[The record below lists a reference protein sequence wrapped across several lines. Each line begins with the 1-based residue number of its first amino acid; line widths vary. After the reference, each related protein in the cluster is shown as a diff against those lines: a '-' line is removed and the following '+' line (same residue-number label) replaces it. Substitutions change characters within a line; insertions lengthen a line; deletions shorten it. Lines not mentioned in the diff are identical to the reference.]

1 MAEWLPDNIDPA
13 LFGTPIADPM
23 MGDDPMLYGGEGEMM
38 LPPSGPEWDGP
49 MSDEDVF
56 GAEWAGADWGTDDE
70 YDFNANLAQFIEPR
84 EADKLAQSVIEWV
97 RTDRESRTD
106 WEKREA
112 RGIVAL
118 GVTEKTIGG
127 IKAVDPDASWAST
140 ATHPGLQKACL
151 QFWARSMGEL
161 WPAGG
166 PAKGIVLGQSDPERE
181 QQAQRVGNFLNYLY
195 TEEMASA
202 ADEMSALLYRL
213 PLSGSVFKK
222 SYFDPIEG
230 TLRQSFIESGDFVK
244 PYSAIDLR
252 TAPRF
257 THVLRMTRND
267 LKRLIAEGVYLPV
280 VKNDPEPE
288 ATEHQL
294 IDAIIDEASG
304 QRPNAEVGD
313 NEAEFDQRDILYEC
327 ACYLDLSDYGYA
339 DPHGEAW
346 GLPYLVTVHK
356 SEQRV
361 LSIRRNWRETDFRKR
376 RRLSVTEYKF
386 LPGLGGYGFGLLHIA
401 GGLSDAQTGFLRSL
415 LDGATLSTVGAF
427 SGYASQS
434 LVGAKGLPPFQM
446 GKFQTVPGSAED
458 WKKGVWSPEYRNWNP
473 AGVQSVIEY
482 LDALLDGLVSSTETM
497 VGEGDKNIPVGT
509 ILARVEQGTKVFSAI
524 HQGCHRALRQE
535 MRTLCELAADYLPPR
550 YPYAVE
556 GASQEVFATD
566 FDERVDVAPVSDPQV
581 VSGVQRTMQAQA
593 VLEAVNARPD
603 FFGPEQLS
611 AAYLFYFETLRVPQ
625 PERFVPAPPDPMQ
638 QAMMQAEQPDPL
650 AAEIEREDMKTQAEI
665 QREDMK
671 AQADIERQARQM
683 ETDGALRQK
692 GDQAIQA
699 EQQQQEIDKMTQEI
713 LQAAQARRQQMAADV
728 SPQAG
733 ALV

>member
-1 MAEWLPDNIDPA
+1 MADWLPETGEPIGLPLMPEPMGLDPM
-13 LFGTPIADPM
+13 ADPTM
-23 MGDDPMLYGGEGEMM
+23 IPA
-38 LPPSGPEWDGP
+38 SGPEWDGP
-49 MSDEDVF
+49 MTDDDVF

-70 YDFNANLAQFIEPR
+70 YDFAANLAQFLEPGK
-84 EADKLAQSVIEWV
+84 ADRLAQSVIEWV
-97 RTDRESRTD
+97 RADRESRAD
-106 WEKREA
+106 WEQREA
-112 RGIVAL
+112 RGIIAL
-118 GVTEKTIGG
+118 GVTEETVGG
-127 IKAVDPDASWAST
+127 IKAVDPAAAWAST

-195 TEEMASA
+195 TEEMPGA
-202 ADEMSALLYRL
+202 AEEMSAMLYRL

-222 SYFDPIEG
+222 SYYDPIEG
-230 TLRQSFIESGDFVK
+230 TLCQRFIESGDFVK

-252 TAPRF
+252 SAPRF

-267 LKRLIAEGVYLPV
+267 LRRLIAEGIYLPV
-280 VKNDPEPE
+280 VKNEPEPE
-288 ATEHQL
+288 ATEHQV
-294 IDAIIDEASG
+294 IDAVIDNASG
-304 QRPNAEVGD
+304 QRPNAESGD
-313 NEAEFDQRDILYEC
+313 NEAEYDQRDILYEC
-327 ACYLDLSDYGYA
+327 ACYLNLSDYGY
-339 DPHGEAW
+339 DEPFGESW

-356 SEQRV
+356 GEQRV
-361 LSIRRNWRETDFRKR
+361 LSIRRNWRESDWRKR
-376 RRLSVTEYKF
+376 RRLTVTEYKF
-386 LPGLGGYGFGLLHIA
+386 LPGLGGYGFGLLHVA

-434 LVGAKGLPPFQM
+434 LVGAKGLPPLQM
-446 GKFQTVPGSAED
+446 GKFQSVPGSAED

-473 AGVQSVIEY
+473 AGVQGVIEY
-482 LDALLDGLVSSTETM
+482 LDALLDGLVSATETM
-497 VGEGDKNIPVGT
+497 VGDGDKNIPVGT

-535 MRTLCELAADYLPPR
+535 MRTLRELSADYLPPR

-556 GASQEVFATD
+556 GASQEVFAAD
-566 FDERVDVAPVSDPQV
+566 FDERIDVVPVSDPQV

-611 AAYLFYFETLRVPQ
+611 QAYLFYFETLRVPQ
-625 PERFVPAPPDPMQ
+625 PERFIPVPPDPMQ
-638 QAMMQAEQPDPL
+638 QAMMQAQQPDPL
-650 AAEIEREDMKTQAEI
+650 QAEIEREDIKTQAEI

-671 AQADIERQARQM
+671 AQAEIERQARQM
-683 ETDGALRQK
+683 ETDSALRQE
-692 GDQAIQA
+692 GDKAIQYE
-699 EQQQQEIDKMTQEI
+699 EQQKEIDKVAQEI
-713 LQAAQARRQQMAADV
+713 LQAAQARRAQMANQVA
-728 SPQAG
+728 PQQG